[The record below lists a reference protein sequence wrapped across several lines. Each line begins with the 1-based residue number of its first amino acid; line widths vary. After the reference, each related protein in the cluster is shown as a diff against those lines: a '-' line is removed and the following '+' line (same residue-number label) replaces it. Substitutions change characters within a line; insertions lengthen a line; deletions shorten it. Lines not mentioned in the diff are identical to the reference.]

1 MTQIG
6 KKNPQVN
13 SLPPCIFID
22 SNIIQY
28 SADKN
33 KSKSKA
39 FFKLFEKFK
48 QQGYELGISEIVILE
63 SLHGLYG
70 KQHEKAYNHLS
81 KFVKKIV
88 SENVLLSAA
97 EIGGLYRD
105 EGFQDIKMI
114 DKIIAATAFLE
125 KGFVLTKNHKHFPP
139 PFFEPVSW
147 FPITFKTNDR
157 YVNTIDICLYKPRYK
172 LIVRRIKEKERT
184 TS

>member
-6 KKNPQVN
+6 KKNPQG
-13 SLPPCIFID
+13 SSFLHCIFID
-22 SNIIQY
+22 SNVIQY

-33 KSKSKA
+33 NSKSQA

-70 KQHEKAYNHLS
+70 KQHAKAYNHLS
-81 KFVKKIV
+81 EFVKKIV

-105 EGFQDIKMI
+105 EGFQDTEMV

-125 KGFVLTKNHKHFPP
+125 KGFVLTRNHKHFPA
-139 PFFEPVSW
+139 PFFEPISW
-147 FPITFKTNDR
+147 FPITFKTNNR

-172 LIVRRIKEKERT
+172 LIARRIGEKERT